1 MSSPVSDFSANQN
14 LTLEQFQQF
23 AETHEGMWE
32 LYDGVPVK
40 MQSPAPEHQ
49 WISFAVQR
57 QLADYFQDKNCMPLS
72 ETDVCISQKEF
83 RHATRKPD
91 LLVYCDKS
99 QRKQHMIF
107 SPQLVVE
114 IWSPS
119 NSMKERLEKMR
130 TYQQAGAKEFW
141 QIDYERQDFAVI
153 SFSSENPMSISGG
166 SFQDDIVSEYFP
178 GLRVSL
184 AGYAGFLERF

>member
-1 MSSPVSDFSANQN
+1 MSLPLSGFSTDQN
-14 LTLEQFQQF
+14 LTLEEFQRF
-23 AETHEGMWE
+23 AESHEGMWE

-40 MQSPAPEHQ
+40 MQSPSPEHQ
-49 WISFAVQR
+49 WISFTVQR

-72 ETDVCISQKEF
+72 ETDVCISKKEF

-91 LLVYCDKS
+91 LLVYCDKN
-99 QRKQHMIF
+99 QRQQHMIF

-153 SFSSENPMSISGG
+153 SFGSENPMSISGG
-166 SFQDDIVSEYFP
+166 SFQEDIVSEYFP
-178 GLRVSL
+178 GLQVSL
-184 AGYAGFLERF
+184 AGYAEFLERF

>member
-1 MSSPVSDFSANQN
+1 MSSPLSDSSTNQN
-14 LTLEQFQQF
+14 LTLEEFQQF

-40 MQSPAPEHQ
+40 MQSPSPEHQ

-57 QLADYFQDKNCMPLS
+57 QLADYFQDKNCIPLS
-72 ETDVCISQKEF
+72 ETDVCVSKKEF

-91 LLVYCDKS
+91 LLVYCDKK
-99 QRKQHMIF
+99 QRQQHMIH

-153 SFSSENPMSISGG
+153 SFGSENAMSISGG

-178 GLRVSL
+178 GLRVNFT
-184 AGYAGFLERF
+184 GYADFLERF

>member
-1 MSSPVSDFSANQN
+1 MSLPLSEFSTNQN
-14 LTLEQFQQF
+14 LTLEEFQQF

-49 WISFAVQR
+49 WICTQLMAQLVQYFAGKDCV
-57 QLADYFQDKNCMPLS
+57 PLV
-72 ETDVCISQKEF
+72 ETDVCISKKEF

-184 AGYAGFLERF
+184 AGYAEFLERF

>member
-1 MSSPVSDFSANQN
+1 MSSPLSDSSTNQN
-14 LTLEQFQQF
+14 LTLEEFQQF

-40 MQSPAPEHQ
+40 MQSPSPEHQ
-49 WISFAVQR
+49 WISFAVRR
-57 QLADYFQDKNCMPLS
+57 QLADYFQDKNCIPLS
-72 ETDVCISQKEF
+72 ETDVCVSKKEF

-91 LLVYCDKS
+91 LLVYCDKK
-99 QRKQHMIF
+99 QRQQHMIH

-153 SFSSENPMSISGG
+153 SFGNENTMSISGG
-166 SFQDDIVSEYFP
+166 SFQEDIVSEYFP

-184 AGYAGFLERF
+184 AGYAEFLERF

>member
-1 MSSPVSDFSANQN
+1 
-14 LTLEQFQQF
+14 
-23 AETHEGMWE
+23 
-32 LYDGVPVK
+32 
-40 MQSPAPEHQ
+40 
-49 WISFAVQR
+49 
-57 QLADYFQDKNCMPLS
+57 
-72 ETDVCISQKEF
+72 
-83 RHATRKPD
+83 
-91 LLVYCDKS
+91 
-99 QRKQHMIF
+99 MIF